1 MKKKLVIVVLV
12 LAASGGVITYRA
24 LTRAGDPNTILV
36 SGTVEA
42 TEAELGFQVSGR
54 IEAVKAHEGDE
65 VKPGDELASL
75 ERSELLAER
84 DVATAQIAS
93 AQALLS
99 EYVAGSRPEE
109 IARAK
114 ATLAVAEDR
123 QNSAR
128 QDLERLRGLAQQSV
142 ISRQAFDHQQ
152 TEADVAAGEVA
163 QATEDLRLLQAGT
176 RTERITGQRAALTQ
190 AIATLGRIDAQ
201 LGQTVIKA
209 PFAGTVTI
217 RHREPGEAIAPGG
230 AVLTLQNLENRWVRI
245 YVPGDEVGRLA
256 LGECASIASDGFAD
270 RRYSGKVS
278 YISRVAEFTP
288 RNVQSTK
295 DRVRLV
301 YEVRVRIVGDDAV
314 DLKPGLPGDVTF
326 DGNRLACA
334 ATPTTLGAR

>member
-1 MKKKLVIVVLV
+1 MKKRLVIVVLV
-12 LAASGGVITYRA
+12 LAASGGVITYRT
-24 LTRAGDPNTILV
+24 LTRSRDPNTILV

-54 IEAVKAHEGDE
+54 IEQVRAHEGDE

-75 ERSELLAER
+75 ERSELLADRE
-84 DVATAQIAS
+84 VATAQIAS

-99 EYVAGSRPEE
+99 EYVAGSRREE
-109 IARAK
+109 IARAR
-114 ATLAVAEDR
+114 AALAVAEDR
-123 QNSAR
+123 QKSAR

-163 QATEDLRLLQAGT
+163 KATEELRLLQAGT
-176 RTERITGQRAALTQ
+176 RTERITGQRAALAQ
-190 AIATLGRIDAQ
+190 ATATLGRIEAQ

-217 RHREPGEAIAPGG
+217 RHREPGEAVAAGG
-230 AVLTLQNLENRWVRI
+230 AILTLQNLENRWVRV
-245 YVPGDEVGRLA
+245 YVPGDEVGRLG

-270 RRYSGKVS
+270 RRYTGRVS

-301 YEVRVRIVGDDAV
+301 YEVRVRILGDDAV

-326 DGNRLACA
+326 SGNRLACA
-334 ATPTTLGAR
+334 SGAKTLGAR